1 MLSRLQFPPLIVTF
15 LLLLT
20 TATLTL
26 ASTPARADENLL
38 HGPHPFLKQNELSAH
53 LLLAGGLGDSWSG
66 TKVGLDYGYRLAGP
80 VWLNLQINVQK
91 GSCSLTSGSCARS
104 GSVFETL
111 AGGKWK
117 FTTQTPLVPYAKVAA
132 GFIYLFP
139 DEARSAV
146 GLALRTGGGVN
157 YFFFDWLGFG
167 VEANLSLGHG
177 FFDSSYTAGHGYAVV
192 DIGGGVEFQ
201 F

>member
-1 MLSRLQFPPLIVTF
+1 MLSRLQFPPLIVTS
-15 LLLLT
+15 LLLVV
-20 TATLTL
+20 ATSVL
-26 ASTPARADENLL
+26 AGAPARADENLL
-38 HGPHPFLKQNELSAH
+38 RGPHPFLKQNELSAH
-53 LLLAGGLGDSWSG
+53 LLLGAGLGDSWSG
-66 TKVGLDYGYRLAGP
+66 TKVGLDYGYRLSGP
-80 VWLNLQINVQK
+80 TWLNLQLNIQK
-91 GSCSLTSGSCARS
+91 GSCTLTSGDCPRT

-117 FTTQTPLVPYAKVAA
+117 FATQTPLVPYAKAAA

-177 FFDSSYTAGHGYAVV
+177 FFDSSYTAGHGYAIFDV
-192 DIGGGVEFQ
+192 GGGIEFQ
-201 F
+201 FR